1 MAVRGLTARK
11 KNDTGFLRTGEM
23 EKWLVV
29 AGIWAMC
36 AACAVLF
43 IRGATARSDKRAA
56 VEGHARSASH
66 ASSGDRRAALND

>member
-1 MAVRGLTARK
+1 
-11 KNDTGFLRTGEM
+11 M

-43 IRGATARSDKRAA
+43 IRGATGRSDKRAA
-56 VEGHARSASH
+56 FDGHARAASRASA
-66 ASSGDRRAALND
+66 GERRPALNE

>member
-1 MAVRGLTARK
+1 
-11 KNDTGFLRTGEM
+11 M

-56 VEGHARSASH
+56 VGGNVRASA
-66 ASSGDRRAALND
+66 GERRAALND

>member
-1 MAVRGLTARK
+1 MRPQGTH
-11 KNDTGFLRTGEM
+11 KNDTGFVRTVEM

-43 IRGATARSDKRAA
+43 IRGATARSEKRQAAAGRARAA
-56 VEGHARSASH
+56 SRASA
-66 ASSGDRRAALND
+66 GDGRAALND